1 MTSARHIQQAPAL
14 QIPPAAAHASPS
26 RAPAVAGPLRPLEP
40 YDAADH
46 VTRLFRLAIRLCGSR
61 DLAEDLVQET
71 YARVLARPR
80 LLREGD
86 AIGYLLRTLRNVY
99 LAQRVRPEIAGL
111 EPAEHAAAPQLD
123 AELFELLDA
132 VRLLPPHQ
140 RRVLVAVDVVGFS
153 YREAADLLGVPC
165 GTVMSRLWRAREA
178 VARHLG

>member
-1 MTSARHIQQAPAL
+1 MTEP
-14 QIPPAAAHASPS
+14 
-26 RAPAVAGPLRPLEP
+26 RPLDRERLP
-40 YDAADH
+40 DHLERLQRAA
-46 VTRLFRLAIRLCGSR
+46 RRFCRSR
-61 DLAEDLVQET
+61 HDAEDLVQET